1 MRILNQMAQR
11 AQTAVIA
18 VPHEEK
24 TIPTFKRIYH
34 IRDVR
39 TVEEAGEG
47 RSL

>member
-1 MRILNQMAQR
+1 MRILNQIAQR

-24 TIPTFKRIYH
+24 TIPTFRRIYDL
-34 IRDVR
+34 RDR
-39 TVEEAGEG
+39 QTVKEADGD